1 MVMTSLRFEI
11 NSKNLNLYKL
21 LEGLGYK
28 GLKELNYKQFT
39 EFIKHIHPNIT
50 KDEVNFFL

>member
-1 MVMTSLRFEI
+1 MTSLRFEI